1 MLLQNGQHEV
11 SFTSDWPF
19 DTVKS
24 SPFQRCLESCI
35 HIAAG
40 HNMRIRLFL
49 VMAFLFA
56 LLNVQAAPTILAE
69 FPFQFREGLLW
80 IKVNVPQSQQPLN
93 FLVDTGSGVSVI
105 NLTTAKSPKPP
116 FRFNAAQAECACPSA
131 RTAASANGCGWTPV
145 VRRPCSGSQGMCHL

>member
-105 NLTTAKSPKPP
+105 NLTTAKRIGLKLGK
-116 FRFNAAQAECACPSA
+116 QVIVHGV
-131 RTAASANGCGWTPV
+131 RTTLAGYWQEKMSTKV
-145 VRRPCSGSQGMCHL
+145 